1 MRAGMRL
8 LTVLLAL
15 PMAVLAQ
22 APAPKSKA
30 PATTA
35 KTSAAKP
42 GAQAPKPWEK
52 IAIPPLA
59 EFHPQQPKRIALSN
73 GMVLFLQEDH
83 ELPLIQGTIRIRG
96 GARLEPAEKVGLVS
110 IFGQAWR
117 TGGTESK
124 TGDQLDDF
132 LESRAAKVE
141 TGGRLDSTNLSWSC
155 LKEDFDDV
163 FKAVLDV
170 LDHPAFREDKIALAK
185 QQINAAIAR
194 RNDDPDNIVARESG
208 KLAYGAQSPYARV
221 AEYYTVAAVGRD
233 DLTRWRQQYVHAN
246 NMILGIAGDFDP
258 ALMEK
263 RLREAFEDRPRGP
276 EANRSPQVPI
286 SPAAAGIYFVQKD
299 DVNQSTVS
307 MLHLGIRRDN
317 PDYYA
322 VAVMNEILGG
332 GFSGRLMS
340 NLRTKAGLAYDVHGG
355 VGSAFDH
362 PGVFE
367 LQMETKSGTTAAAID
382 GLYGQVD
389 DLEKQPAT
397 AAEMKRAKD
406 TILNNFIFE
415 FDDKEKVLRERMTY
429 EFYGYPA
436 DFLERFRAGIEKVT
450 SDDVDRVARKYVLKN
465 QLAVLVLGN
474 AADFDRELSTF
485 GKVNK
490 IDISIPEAPAGKPV
504 ATSGPPSDAPGR
516 ALAAKVAAALGGEA
530 KLRQVKSVRQVMS
543 STRRT
548 PQGEIPL
555 DVEQTLVFP
564 ERAYVVMRA
573 PSMTITTVL
582 TPQSGTMKTEEG
594 ETPMPA
600 EMREENLKNIKRDI
614 IFIAQHAGDEAFGFT
629 SAGVEKVGELQAKV
643 VDVEGG
649 GSKLRWYVD
658 ADSGRVIRAEFR
670 TLSMEGP
677 VDRVVDYSDFRQAD
691 GLTLPFKRTVRENG
705 ELRSEDVVSSIEI
718 NPQIDALTF
727 EHASPK

>member
-1 MRAGMRL
+1 MRAGMRS

-15 PMAVLAQ
+15 PMGVLAQ

-42 GAQAPKPWEK
+42 EAQAPKPWEK

-397 AAEMKRAKD
+397 AAELKRAKD

-450 SDDVDRVARKYVLKN
+450 SDDVDRVARKYVHKN

-490 IDISIPEAPAGKPV
+490 IDISIPEAPAGKPA

-530 KLRQVKSVRQVMS
+530 KLRKVKAVKQVMS

-555 DVEQTLVFP
+555 DVEQTFP
-564 ERAYVVMRA
+564 A
-573 PSMTITTVL
+573 
-582 TPQSGTMKTEEG
+582 
-594 ETPMPA
+594 
-600 EMREENLKNIKRDI
+600 
-614 IFIAQHAGDEAFGFT
+614 
-629 SAGVEKVGELQAKV
+629 
-643 VDVEGG
+643 
-649 GSKLRWYVD
+649 
-658 ADSGRVIRAEFR
+658 
-670 TLSMEGP
+670 
-677 VDRVVDYSDFRQAD
+677 
-691 GLTLPFKRTVRENG
+691 
-705 ELRSEDVVSSIEI
+705 
-718 NPQIDALTF
+718 
-727 EHASPK
+727 